1 MTNNTNSFRF
11 LDWQVYR
18 DAKGV
23 FRQIINVTTVL
34 PREYRYE
41 LGSQL
46 IRSSHSVILNIA
58 EGSGKKSDKEL
69 NRYFDIALGSIY
81 ETIASLDVLR
91 DNRLIADKQFDSL
104 FEKLQN
110 LAKQLGGFK
119 KSLNR

>member
-1 MTNNTNSFRF
+1 MTNDKNSFRF
-11 LDWQVYR
+11 LNWQVYR
-18 DAKGV
+18 DAKEV
-23 FRQIINVTTVL
+23 FYQIIGVANGL

-58 EGSGKKSDKEL
+58 EGSGKRSDKEL
-69 NRYFDIALGSIY
+69 NRYFGIALGSIY

-91 DNRLIADKQFDSL
+91 DNNLIAEEKFRRL
-104 FEKLQN
+104 FEGLQS

-119 KSLNR
+119 KLLSR